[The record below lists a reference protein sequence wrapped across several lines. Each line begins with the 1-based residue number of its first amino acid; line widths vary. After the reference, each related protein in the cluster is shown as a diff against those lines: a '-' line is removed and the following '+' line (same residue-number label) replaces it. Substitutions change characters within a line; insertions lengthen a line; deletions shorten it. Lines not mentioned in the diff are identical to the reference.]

1 MKAIVV
7 VPRISAES
15 SGPSYSVPGL
25 CRGLKA
31 ARCDVSLHFAG
42 DRPNHKFDY
51 AATAYPIV
59 NWPNKRLCRAPS
71 MLSALQEE
79 CQNADIIHNNSLWLY
94 PNVYPAWA
102 KRGTLCKLVTAPRG
116 TLAKW
121 SLEHH
126 SLQKR
131 LFGWYAQRKAMAA
144 TDMWHATCEKE
155 YQEIREAGY
164 LQPVAIVPVGMD
176 LPEIAVYKEEKR
188 RRNASERKER
198 RKVVF
203 FGRLHKVKGVDNLV
217 MAWGRIAERHRDW
230 ELVIAGPDGGIKGEL
245 QGLIDNG
252 RIPRASFA
260 GEINGTEKY
269 AFLSSADL
277 FVLPSH
283 TENFAVTV
291 AESLA
296 CGTPVIVSKG
306 APWSGVTV
314 NGCGMWIDANI
325 ETLAAALEEMMGL
338 DAAKRDEMGLRGREW
353 MRRDF
358 GWDSVGMNMKL
369 SYEWLLNGGEP
380 PEWVRIG

>member
-1 MKAIVV
+1 MKTIVV
-7 VPRISAES
+7 VPRVSAES

-31 ARCDVSLHFAG
+31 VGCDVSLHFAG
-42 DRPNHKFDY
+42 TRPNRNFDY

-71 MLSALQEE
+71 MLTALQKA

-102 KRGTLCKLVTAPRG
+102 KRGTPCKLVTAPRG

-121 SLEHH
+121 SLEYHW
-126 SLQKR
+126 LQKR
-131 LFGWYAQRKAMAA
+131 LFGWYAQHKAMAA

-164 LQPVAIVPVGMD
+164 SQPVAIVPVGMD
-176 LPEIAVYKEEKR
+176 LPEIDIYNKAKHESG
-188 RRNASERKER
+188 AAGRKGM
-198 RKVVF
+198 RKLVF
-203 FGRLHKVKGVDNLV
+203 FGRIHKVKGIDNLV
-217 MAWGRIAERHRDW
+217 MAWGRIAGRFLGW
-230 ELVIAGPDGGIKGEL
+230 ELVIAGPDGGFKGDL

-252 RIPRASFA
+252 KIPRTSFT
-260 GEINGTEKY
+260 GEINGTDKY
-269 AFLSSADL
+269 AFLASADL
-277 FVLPSH
+277 FALPSH

-296 CGTPVIVSKG
+296 CGTPVVVSKG
-306 APWSGVTV
+306 TPWSGVAA
-314 NGCGMWIDANI
+314 NGCGMWVDADV
-325 ETLAAALEEMMGL
+325 ETLAAALEEMMSL
-338 DAAKRDEMGLRGREW
+338 DDVKRNEMGLCGREW

-358 GWDSVGMNMKL
+358 GWESIGMKMKIA
-369 SYEWLLNGGEP
+369 YEWLLNGGEP

>member
-7 VPRISAES
+7 VPRVSAES

-31 ARCDVSLHFAG
+31 AGCDVSLHFAG
-42 DRPNHKFDY
+42 DRPNRKFDY

-71 MLSALQEE
+71 MLPALQEA
-79 CQNADIIHNNSLWLY
+79 CQSADIIHNNSLWLY

-102 KRGTLCKLVTAPRG
+102 KRGTPCKLVTAPRG

-126 SLQKR
+126 WLQKR

-164 LQPVAIVPVGMD
+164 SQPVAIVPVGMD
-176 LPEIAVYKEEKR
+176 LPDVEP
-188 RRNASERKER
+188 RNTQNTRNGEGLRK
-198 RKVVF
+198 KVVF

-230 ELVIAGPDGGIKGEL
+230 ELVIAGPDGGIKEDL

-252 RIPRASFA
+252 KIPRTSFA
-260 GEINGTEKY
+260 GEINGNMRTIYKWEPY
-269 AFLSSADL
+269 I
-277 FVLPSH
+277 P
-283 TENFAVTV
+283 FA
-291 AESLA
+291 
-296 CGTPVIVSKG
+296 
-306 APWSGVTV
+306 
-314 NGCGMWIDANI
+314 
-325 ETLAAALEEMMGL
+325 
-338 DAAKRDEMGLRGREW
+338 
-353 MRRDF
+353 
-358 GWDSVGMNMKL
+358 
-369 SYEWLLNGGEP
+369 
-380 PEWVRIG
+380 